1 MDGLEDK
8 LTSFLSD
15 PSAMDQVLSMARA
28 LGLGEPQSEAPK
40 EAPSEEPHS
49 IAPVE
54 DPMLRTLISAVL
66 DAGKDNGKEAALFGA
81 LRPYVRAERQEK
93 LDRAAQAA
101 KMAHIAGAAIKS
113 LNGQA

>member
-1 MDGLEDK
+1 
-8 LTSFLSD
+8 
-15 PSAMDQVLSMARA
+15 
-28 LGLGEPQSEAPK
+28 
-40 EAPSEEPHS
+40 
-49 IAPVE
+49 
-54 DPMLRTLISAVL
+54 VL